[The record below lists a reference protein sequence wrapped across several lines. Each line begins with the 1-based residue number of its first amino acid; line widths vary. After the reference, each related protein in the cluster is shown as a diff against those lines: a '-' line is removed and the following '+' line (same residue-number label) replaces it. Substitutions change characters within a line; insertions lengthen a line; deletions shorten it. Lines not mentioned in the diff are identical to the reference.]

1 MKAGKLLR
9 GASADGILLT
19 AVKFVTI
26 LLGLAITRL
35 LSEHL
40 SAYDYGTY
48 AQILLM
54 VSTVSS
60 LTILGMMDGVNYFYS
75 SCADPEKREKYL
87 STIFCLQSVV
97 SAVAG
102 AVVMALPLLTA
113 FENPEVKR
121 LLVFAAALPFFQ
133 NIISMLQILLVCVG
147 RAKLLAIR
155 NLLISLVRLLVVVIV
170 VMGSKNIL
178 LIFLTTLTLD
188 LLQILLFVLILRKN
202 KLHLGKVSLR
212 LAGEI
217 LRYCIPMGLF
227 IMINTLNRDLD
238 KYLILWM
245 TDTETLA
252 MYANASKVLPFDV
265 IMSSFCTVLLPKITA
280 RIAAGEKEQA
290 AKLYRLF
297 LRIAYIPTTVLC
309 CAVLAASPQVMKLL
323 YSEKYLNGL
332 PIFCIYILV
341 DLLRF
346 TNITLILS
354 AAGKTMKLF
363 LLGLG
368 TLAANFCL
376 NFLLYAL
383 LGIIGPAH
391 ATLAVT
397 LISGLLIL
405 HFGAKELDTTL
416 PKLFDGKHLL
426 LFFGENALALPLFY
440 LLGQW
445 LQNLGLN
452 YVAVLAVV
460 CGLYCIGML
469 LLQGKGLLQ
478 ILKQINR
485 E

>member
-1 MKAGKLLR
+1 
-9 GASADGILLT
+9 
-19 AVKFVTI
+19 
-26 LLGLAITRL
+26 
-35 LSEHL
+35 
-40 SAYDYGTY
+40 
-48 AQILLM
+48 M
-54 VSTVSS
+54 V
-60 LTILGMMDGVNYFYS
+60 
-75 SCADPEKREKYL
+75 
-87 STIFCLQSVV
+87 
-97 SAVAG
+97 
-102 AVVMALPLLTA
+102 
-113 FENPEVKR
+113 
-121 LLVFAAALPFFQ
+121 
-133 NIISMLQILLVCVG
+133 
-147 RAKLLAIR
+147 
-155 NLLISLVRLLVVVIV
+155 
-170 VMGSKNIL
+170 
-178 LIFLTTLTLD
+178 
-188 LLQILLFVLILRKN
+188 
-202 KLHLGKVSLR
+202 
-212 LAGEI
+212 
-217 LRYCIPMGLF
+217 
-227 IMINTLNRDLD
+227 
-238 KYLILWM
+238 
-245 TDTETLA
+245 
-252 MYANASKVLPFDV
+252 
-265 IMSSFCTVLLPKITA
+265 
-280 RIAAGEKEQA
+280 
-290 AKLYRLF
+290 
-297 LRIAYIPTTVLC
+297 
-309 CAVLAASPQVMKLL
+309 
-323 YSEKYLNGL
+323 L

-383 LGIIGPAH
+383 LGIVGPAL

-469 LLQGKGLLQ
+469 LLQGKGLLR